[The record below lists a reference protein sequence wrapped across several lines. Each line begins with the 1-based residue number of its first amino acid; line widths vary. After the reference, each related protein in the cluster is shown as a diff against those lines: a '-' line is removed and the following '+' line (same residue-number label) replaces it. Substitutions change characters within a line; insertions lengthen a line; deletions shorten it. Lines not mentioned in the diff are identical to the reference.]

1 MPDGLHID
9 GSGNFW
15 IGSTSNTFDTN
26 ANFYVQTNGTLHA
39 ESGDIGGIE
48 LGATFIQSSNY
59 STSGSG
65 QGFRINSDGTA
76 VFYGTVTG
84 LNFLSPGD
92 AAGDINSNSTT
103 INGGKITAGTLSV
116 TDADISGTLNF
127 DKITQNSVNIIEGM
141 LQNGAVTTDKLS
153 DGSVTNVKI
162 GSINASKITAGTMS
176 ADRIS
181 GGSINANIIT
191 GAGSLTGLNITAD
204 GIGVIGGISMNNSDI
219 TNAADVDVNSLTS
232 SGSVS
237 GTNGIFS
244 GYVSGDEFRGNGST
258 VDIHRNG
265 TSNGIRIVGASSGAY
280 VFTYNSSG
288 SSNTLYNPF
297 SDERLKENIT
307 DLDYGLEEILQ
318 LRPITYDWKDDV
330 RPFPENTELQYG
342 LLAQE
347 VEEVMPA
354 IVDTA
359 PSTHTVLDEEGNET
373 EEDLG
378 VMVDGTL
385 IQNTKSYY
393 ERPLTYALIKAVQEL
408 SAKVDNLTD
417 RIEALES

>member
-127 DKITQNSVNIIEGM
+127 DKITHLVCC
-141 LQNGAVTTDKLS
+141 
-153 DGSVTNVKI
+153 
-162 GSINASKITAGTMS
+162 
-176 ADRIS
+176 
-181 GGSINANIIT
+181 
-191 GAGSLTGLNITAD
+191 
-204 GIGVIGGISMNNSDI
+204 
-219 TNAADVDVNSLTS
+219 
-232 SGSVS
+232 
-237 GTNGIFS
+237 
-244 GYVSGDEFRGNGST
+244 
-258 VDIHRNG
+258 
-265 TSNGIRIVGASSGAY
+265 
-280 VFTYNSSG
+280 
-288 SSNTLYNPF
+288 
-297 SDERLKENIT
+297 
-307 DLDYGLEEILQ
+307 LEWL
-318 LRPITYDWKDDV
+318 
-330 RPFPENTELQYG
+330 
-342 LLAQE
+342 
-347 VEEVMPA
+347 
-354 IVDTA
+354 
-359 PSTHTVLDEEGNET
+359 
-373 EEDLG
+373 
-378 VMVDGTL
+378 
-385 IQNTKSYY
+385 
-393 ERPLTYALIKAVQEL
+393 
-408 SAKVDNLTD
+408 
-417 RIEALES
+417 

>member
-1 MPDGLHID
+1 M
-9 GSGNFW
+9 GSA
-15 IGSTSNTFDTN
+15 SNTFDTN
-26 ANFYVQTNGTLHA
+26 ANFYIQTNGTMHA

-48 LGATFIQSSNY
+48 LGSTFIQSSNY

-65 QGFRINSDGTA
+65 QGFRLNSDGTA

-103 INGGKITAGTLSV
+103 ISGGKITAGTLSV

-191 GAGSLTGLNITAD
+191 GAGSLTGLNITSD

-219 TNAADVDVNSLTS
+219 TNAADVDVNSLSS
-232 SGSVS
+232 SGNVS

-244 GYVSGDEFRGNGST
+244 GYVSGDEFRGNNT
-258 VDIHRNG
+258 NVDIHRNS
-265 TSNGIRIVGASSGAY
+265 TNNGIKISGSGSGAY
-280 VFTYNSSG
+280 LYGYSFSG
-288 SSNTLYNPF
+288 GQQTIYSPF
-297 SDERLKENIT
+297 SGVSDERLKENVA
-307 DLDYGLEEILQ
+307 DLTLGLDEINE
-318 LRPITYDWKDDV
+318 LRPVTFDWKASDIDDV
-330 RPFPENTELQYG
+330 PNERYG
-342 LLAQE
+342 FIAQE
-347 VEEVMPA
+347 VEEVIPSMVSTSPA
-354 IVDTA
+354 KRIETSENEDGEIV
-359 PSTHTVLDEEGNET
+359 ET
-373 EEDLG
+373 EVDNFITLA
-378 VMVDGTL
+378 DGTE
-385 IQNTKSYY
+385 ISSFK
-393 ERPLTYALIKAVQEL
+393 EIDEKPLVYMLVKAVQEL
-408 SAKVDNLTD
+408 SSKVDDLTA
-417 RIEALES
+417 RIEVLEAG